1 MAERVSSLLRRS
13 VEHLADE
20 VPDSYRLLIAELGP
34 MVVELDVDGEVF
46 SLRGGDRLVVSDGAA
61 DIAGARIVTSR
72 ATILDVLDARVGL
85 GEAVE
90 AGTVSVAGSLDD
102 VQRAHDAL
110 LAYVHA
116 AVRASSQPALLSEL
130 RAGPP

>member
-20 VPDSYRLLIAELGP
+20 VPDSYRLLLARLGP

-46 SLRGGDRLVVSDGAA
+46 SLRGGDLLRVSVGAA
-61 DIAGARIVTSR
+61 PMAGARINTSR
-72 ATILDVLDARVGL
+72 AAILDLLDARVGL
-85 GEAVE
+85 GEAVDTG
-90 AGTVSVAGSLDD
+90 AVGVRGALDD
-102 VQRAHDAL
+102 VQRAHDTM

-116 AVRASSQPALLSEL
+116 AVRAPSQPALLSAL